1 MPLARFLKNK
11 RTCAAL
17 TQLEVGQRL
26 GFHKSQFVSSME
38 RGTSR
43 PPIQV
48 LKKMCEIYQIPETE
62 MRKAYIHNAVVK
74 AEARACDDWDN
85 EDH

>member
-11 RTCAAL
+11 RMCSAL

-26 GFHKSQFVSSME
+26 GFHKSQFVSSIE

-48 LKKMCEIYQIPETE
+48 LKKMCEIYQIPESE
-62 MRKAYIHNAVVK
+62 MRKAYVNNAVVK
-74 AEARACDDWDN
+74 AEARASEDWDI
-85 EDH
+85 EGH

>member
-1 MPLARFLKNK
+1 MPLAKFLKDK
-11 RTCAAL
+11 RTDAAL

-48 LKKMCEIYQIPETE
+48 LKKMCEIYQIPECE
-62 MRKAYIHNAVVK
+62 MRKAYMDNAIVM
-74 AEARACDDWDN
+74 AEERARDDWDN
-85 EDH
+85 SGQ